1 VDVYSV
7 ELTPG
12 QRLRVR
18 VKGRL
23 GGAIELLL
31 WRPGTKTVLGNG
43 FALPIGVSI
52 GPGKTQHL
60 SYRATQGGR
69 YYVELR
75 LRRPGGSP
83 GGTRYALQLTKS
95 S

>member
-1 VDVYSV
+1 M
-7 ELTPG
+7 E
-12 QRLRVR
+12 
-18 VKGRL
+18 
-23 GGAIELLL
+23 GGIELLL

-43 FALPIGVSI
+43 FGLPIGVSI

-60 SYRATQGGR
+60 SYRARKGGR

-75 LRRPGGSP
+75 LRRSGS
-83 GGTRYALQLTKS
+83 TRYALQLTKS